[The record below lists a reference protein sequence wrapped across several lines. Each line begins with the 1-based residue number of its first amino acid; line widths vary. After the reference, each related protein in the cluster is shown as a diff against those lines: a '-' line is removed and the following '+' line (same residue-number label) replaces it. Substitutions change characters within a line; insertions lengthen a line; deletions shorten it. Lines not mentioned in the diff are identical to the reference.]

1 MTPPTPLT
9 PIVLHVSSDIH
20 DVYDVNK
27 PLVVG
32 RLVDGLASRARN
44 LVISINRTSNPFGEA
59 LHRSGDVWSL
69 RYFSPPHGLLL
80 SFFLGR
86 LTRRIAHLLAQS
98 GLRPDIMVGHKFT
111 VESVVCSRLSLLL
124 GVPYIA
130 CFQGNTDCKIFKY
143 KPQYWQ
149 MFSVVARNA
158 RALVFPT
165 PWSQRY
171 FEDRLLTPIGDAADR
186 RHLIPFISGEMG
198 PPART
203 RPASVHRFV
212 MICRLDAW
220 RLKNVHRL
228 IEAIAMLR
236 SQTGDDW
243 TLDIV
248 GPGTAETQRFIA
260 SMIERFKVTPS
271 VKILG
276 SRSREQIDA
285 LLPGYCAM
293 VLPSHPESFG
303 LVYLEALLQ
312 GVPIMCAQGA
322 GFDGFFEAAFP
333 GIVVRHD
340 SVEDIVE
347 GLRFLSQRSDQLR
360 QRIQDLGAEFEMFQ
374 RGSIESRFSALLGI

>member
-1 MTPPTPLT
+1 MSPPM

-32 RLVDGLASRARN
+32 RLIDGLASRARN
-44 LVISINRTSNPFGEA
+44 VVISINRTSNPFAEE
-59 LHRSGDVWSL
+59 LHCSGDVWSL
-69 RYFSPPHGLLL
+69 RYFSPPHGFLL
-80 SFFLGR
+80 SYFLGR
-86 LTRRIAHLLAQS
+86 LTRRIARILEQA

-111 VESVVCSRLSLLL
+111 VESVVCSRLSPLL

-130 CFQGNTDCKIFKY
+130 CFQGNTDCKIFRH
-143 KPQYWQ
+143 KPRYRPL
-149 MFSVVARNA
+149 FSAVARNA

-171 FEDRLLTPIGDAADR
+171 FEERLLTPIGDPAER

-198 PPART
+198 PPAQTQPQSR
-203 RPASVHRFV
+203 HRFV

-228 IEAIAMLR
+228 IEAIAILR
-236 SQTGDDW
+236 RQTGDDW

-248 GPGTAETQRFIA
+248 GPGTPESHRFIA
-260 SMIERFKVTPS
+260 SMIDRFELTPS
-271 VKILG
+271 VRLLG
-276 SRSREQIDA
+276 SRSRQQIDT

-312 GVPIMCAQGA
+312 GVPIMCAKGA

-340 SVEDIVE
+340 SVEDITD

-360 QRIQDLGAEFEMFQ
+360 HRIQGLGEEFEIFQ
-374 RGSIESRFSALLGI
+374 RGSIESRFSALLGL